1 VHRPEM
7 IVEPGLA
14 LGQWKVGVESVDGV
28 GGLHAPSL
36 VERRGPR
43 VRQRSTALFI
53 GRSPWVLVFRECPG
67 FTEKA
72 GNQGVDQVSRTY
84 VLDTCVLL
92 ADPHATLRF
101 DEHRVVLPL
110 VVIEELDRKKTR
122 MDEVGT
128 NARLAIR
135 SLEEFGASRPGG
147 LRDPA
152 PLPGGG
158 SLRIE
163 LNGIVSDRLP
173 RVLDPASPDHRI
185 LAACLNLADAGEE
198 PVLVTKDAS
207 LRIKGAQLGVQ
218 VEDYRADTVQASELR
233 SGVVEFQTSNDV
245 IDRLFDEGKIRLEG
259 VAAEVNEFV
268 LLRSG
273 PSRSGVARVIE
284 SDPQVVVERV
294 SGIPRA
300 FGVEPK
306 NLRQNVALH
315 HLLDPAIPAVS
326 MMGTAGSG
334 KTFLALAAGLEQVLE
349 QGRYRK
355 VSVYRPLVA
364 VGRQEVGY
372 LPGDLDDKLAPWMAA
387 VHDNLHALFH
397 DSGADGA
404 KAAINELTERGEL
417 EMAAVTYLRGRSI
430 TGEFVIIDEAQNLE
444 LPTLKVILT
453 RLAKDSKVVFCGDL
467 SQVDNPYISPYGG
480 MAALIEKFRDNPLFG
495 HIILEK
501 SIRSPL
507 AEMAARV
514 L

>member
-1 VHRPEM
+1 M
-7 IVEPGLA
+7 
-14 LGQWKVGVESVDGV
+14 
-28 GGLHAPSL
+28 
-36 VERRGPR
+36 
-43 VRQRSTALFI
+43 
-53 GRSPWVLVFRECPG
+53 
-67 FTEKA
+67 
-72 GNQGVDQVSRTY
+72 SRAY
-84 VLDTCVLL
+84 VLDTCVVL
-92 ADPHATLRF
+92 ADPHAMLRF
-101 DEHRVVLPL
+101 DEHQVVLPL

-135 SLEEFGASRPGG
+135 ALEEAGASRPGG
-147 LRDPA
+147 MREPVR
-152 PLPGGG
+152 LPSGG

-163 LNGIVSDRLP
+163 LNGVVSERLP
-173 RVLDPASPDHRI
+173 KALDPQSPDHRI
-185 LAACLNLADAGEE
+185 LATCLNLAEQGED

-207 LRIKGAQLGVQ
+207 LRIKGAQLGVEVQ
-218 VEDYRADTVQASELR
+218 DYRADTVDVSEFR
-233 SGVVEFQTSNDV
+233 TGVVEVPTTGDE
-245 IDRLFDEGKIRLEG
+245 IDRLFAEGKIELAG
-259 VAAEVNEFV
+259 TDAVVNEFV
-268 LLRSG
+268 LLKAG
-273 PSRSGVARVIE
+273 ASRSGLARVIQTE
-284 SDPQVVVERV
+284 PHVVVERV
-294 SGIPRA
+294 SGTPRA

-306 NLRQNVALH
+306 NVRQTVALH
-315 HLLDPAIPAVS
+315 HLLDPDIPAVS

-364 VGRQEVGY
+364 VGRQEVGF
-372 LPGDLDDKLAPWMAA
+372 LPGDLDEKLAPWMAA
-387 VHDNLHALFH
+387 VYDNLHALFG
-397 DSGADGA
+397 DGGSDGA
-404 KAAINELTERGEL
+404 RSAITELLERDEL

-480 MAALIEKFRDNPLFG
+480 MAALIEKFRGTSLFG
-495 HIILEK
+495 HVVFEK

-507 AEMAARV
+507 AEMAASI